1 MAPTQL
7 KITPTQLSGDKLTI
21 AKVEGW
27 FKKFKSIAEF
37 YEWGNDTAK
46 YLPLFFED
54 SDRAAIEIVK
64 SSLIRSLLTKDPF
77 EAFHSRVLQE
87 DEPLL
92 DFSYD
97 LKHLATRLLS
107 ESGDSAPVSSS
118 IVDGLA
124 RSQFLRGIPPA
135 VAGKLR
141 VLQLDSLDEVVK
153 RAQLVLNEDN
163 ADTDT
168 AFYVNSS
175 RRFYGGKGKGN
186 RNHGKGYGKGAY
198 AKGKGRKGA
207 VRDPYWFNRC
217 YTCGQQGH
225 LARDCPQA
233 VGMDQNSGL
242 LAIGDPLTT
251 SGVDANEQENENGG
265 MH

>member
-1 MAPTQL
+1 
-7 KITPTQLSGDKLTI
+7 
-21 AKVEGW
+21 
-27 FKKFKSIAEF
+27 
-37 YEWGNDTAK
+37 
-46 YLPLFFED
+46 
-54 SDRAAIEIVK
+54 
-64 SSLIRSLLTKDPF
+64 
-77 EAFHSRVLQE
+77 
-87 DEPLL
+87 
-92 DFSYD
+92 
-97 LKHLATRLLS
+97 
-107 ESGDSAPVSSS
+107 SGDSAPVSSS

-141 VLQLDSLDEVVK
+141 
-153 RAQLVLNEDN
+153 DN

-217 YTCGQQGH
+217 
-225 LARDCPQA
+225 
-233 VGMDQNSGL
+233 MDQNSGL

-251 SGVDANEQENENGG
+251 SGVDANEQENENG
-265 MH
+265 